1 MLRKGWR
8 SRRGARGSSVCWFM
22 PSRVGGF
29 VQVYLSVYVHF
40 LVFSVLF
47 MMHSFFVL
55 VSFVSFVMF
64 CRSLSVYGSFLL
76 LARCF

>member
-1 MLRKGWR
+1 
-8 SRRGARGSSVCWFM
+8 M

-55 VSFVSFVMF
+55 VSFVSFVM
-64 CRSLSVYGSFLL
+64 CCISLFVYVLDCSSIVPFVYILV
-76 LARCF
+76 FYV